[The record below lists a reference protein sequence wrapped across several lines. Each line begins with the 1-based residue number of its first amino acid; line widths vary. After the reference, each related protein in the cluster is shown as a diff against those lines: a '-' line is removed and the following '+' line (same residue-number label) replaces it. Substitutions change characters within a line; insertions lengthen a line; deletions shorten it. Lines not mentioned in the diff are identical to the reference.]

1 MLANQISEIWSDLDG
16 RLERDAL
23 GQIRKA
29 INVDAVMTSIDN
41 IIRTSPGERVML
53 PQFGCS
59 LRAMLF
65 ENMNSALLTHL
76 SRQIKSSIEL
86 WDDRIEIVEIAIYQE
101 PDINMVSVK
110 VRFAI
115 PGQSRIFEYVT
126 SVKGE
131 IE

>member
-1 MLANQISEIWSDLDG
+1 MTTSVGEVWSDLDG
-16 RLERDAL
+16 RLEKDAL

-41 IIRTSPGERVML
+41 ILHTSPGERVML

-59 LRAMLF
+59 LRSMLF
-65 ENMNSALLTHL
+65 ENMQSALLTHL

-86 WDDRIEIVEIAIYQE
+86 WDDRVEVVEVSMIQE
-101 PDINMVSVK
+101 PDINTVSVK
-110 VRFAI
+110 LSFAI
-115 PGQSRIFEYVT
+115 AGQQNIYEYVT

-131 IE
+131 IT

>member
-1 MLANQISEIWSDLDG
+1 MTVSIGEVWSDLDG
-16 RLERDAL
+16 RLEPDGL
-23 GQIRKA
+23 GQLRKA

-41 IIRTSPGERVML
+41 ILRTSPGERVML

-59 LRAMLF
+59 IRSMLF

-86 WDDRIEIVEIAIYQE
+86 WDNRVEVLEVGVLQE
-101 PDINMVSVK
+101 PDNNMVSVK
-110 VRFAI
+110 VSFTIA
-115 PGQSRIFEYVT
+115 GQSRVYKYVS

-131 IE
+131 ME